1 MKGRREKE
9 NVTKSTEKRML
20 RKQEEEAENGKMR
33 ILRNG
38 EKQREGIERVRK
50 EKKQR
55 ENTIES
61 MDRVREE
68 KRSKGESRGSSSS
81 QTVSG

>member
-9 NVTKSTEKRML
+9 NVTKSRKKRML

-38 EKQREGIERVRK
+38 EKQREGITRLRKGEKQIEFTLESGEQRILREIESLLETTRVAIVRK
-50 EKKQR
+50 
-55 ENTIES
+55 
-61 MDRVREE
+61 
-68 KRSKGESRGSSSS
+68 
-81 QTVSG
+81 